1 MNSTH
6 EALLG
11 TFHKLQELEKS
22 APKLKG
28 IVQQSVKD
36 VLQSLVDDG
45 LVTVEKIGT
54 SNFYWSF
61 PSAVQQSKNA
71 KLQTLR
77 EELQRLETSN
87 TELETSIQQAT
98 GGREDSDQRRELIA
112 KLAEAEALDIEL
124 QKELKQYS
132 DSDPTMLAAQK
143 KYSMVAKD
151 AANRWT
157 ENIFVFQSYCVDK
170 FNLDRQDATGRR
182 GHHHNPGDLQAIQGP
197 PTQEG
202 PAVIPGRGSKDPR
215 ALTRD
220 ARHGRNQGRTGT
232 GLQEGMGR
240 QEPRQQVWFLNNARY
255 VHQGSQKGEGG
266 NPAARWPCPP
276 LQARSSRAVELA
288 VGVGS
293 GG

>member
-87 TELETSIQQAT
+87 TELEASIQQAT
-98 GGREDSDQRRELIA
+98 SGREDSDQRRELIA

-170 FNLDRQDATGRR
+170 FNLDRQ
-182 GHHHNPGDLQAIQGP
+182 
-197 PTQEG
+197 
-202 PAVIPGRGSKDPR
+202 
-215 ALTRD
+215 
-220 ARHGRNQGRTGT
+220 
-232 GLQEGMGR
+232 
-240 QEPRQQVWFLNNARY
+240 
-255 VHQGSQKGEGG
+255 
-266 NPAARWPCPP
+266 
-276 LQARSSRAVELA
+276 
-288 VGVGS
+288 
-293 GG
+293 